1 MMESLRNFLTG
12 PRLLIVVLVC
22 ALPFVFL
29 GTSSLGTTFNS
40 SFGNINGEDVK
51 EIDLQ
56 IASNSTVQ
64 KFKSVYGEEFDF
76 DMLDEEFKADAIK
89 QELIIQKVLYSGA
102 KSMGLINQST
112 ELKIKKEI
120 IKSPRFQVDGEFN
133 ENVYEA
139 QVNSSGFTKESYIE
153 IMTGLSASELYRSS
167 LNAVNFVTD
176 QELYQLASLLE
187 KSTNI
192 DFIKI
197 NFDNLKSEIVNT
209 EDEIK
214 SFYEANEILF
224 FSDEQKSFKYLVLDQ
239 SNYSELIEVPD
250 SYLEDGYQNYL
261 NEFVNAAQTR
271 ISHIM
276 IDKNNYETRED
287 AFDSINKIEEL
298 IKNGENFS
306 ELASVYSEDIVTSD
320 IGGDL
325 EYFDKDIFPIEFDEA
340 IKDLELNEVSK
351 IVELEDT
358 FHILKITE
366 KNLSKPLSADEV
378 KDNLLAELIETE
390 SYALMLDEFTNLED
404 MIFNNDSFDQI
415 SIASSKTVYTSDLYT
430 KNNFDFESNNQA
442 IKDYLF
448 SPNTIIGEPFSVDLG
463 DRIIIMALD
472 KLIEPQL
479 QSLESIKDSVI
490 NMITNSKAKEKMNL
504 LATEIQS
511 FSNNDEKNKFIDAY
525 NYVESDS
532 FVDVKRYSS
541 LLPREVLN
549 KVFINQADTIISEDA
564 SNGDKYIVTIKKFN
578 QPLETDIQNIIEE
591 YNTFSEE
598 IFVTRMNQIVNNDI
612 FESARVNLNNLIF

>member
-1 MMESLRNFLTG
+1 MTG

-29 GTSSLGTTFNS
+29 GTSSLGTTFNT

-112 ELKIKKEI
+112 ELEIKKEI

-197 NFDNLKSEIVNT
+197 NFNNLKSEIVNT

-214 SFYEANEILF
+214 NFYEANEILF
-224 FSDEQKSFKYLVLDQ
+224 FSDEQKSFKYLILDQ
-239 SNYSELIEVPD
+239 SDYSELIEVPD

-287 AFDSINKIEEL
+287 AVDSINKIEEL
-298 IKNGENFS
+298 LKNGDNFS

-325 EYFDKDIFPIEFDEA
+325 EYFDKDIFPIEFNEA

-415 SIASSKTVYTSDLYT
+415 SMASSKTVYTSDLYT
-430 KNNFDFESNNQA
+430 KNNFDFDSNNQV

-463 DRIIIMALD
+463 NRIIIMALD
-472 KLIEPQL
+472 RLIEPQL
-479 QSLESIKDSVI
+479 QSLESVKDSVI
-490 NMITNSKAKEKMNL
+490 NMITNSKAEEKMNL

-511 FSNNDEKNKFIDAY
+511 FSNDDEKNKFIDAY

-612 FESARVNLNNLIF
+612 FESAKVNLNNLIF

>member
-390 SYALMLDEFTNLED
+390 SYALMLDEFTKLED

-511 FSNNDEKNKFIDAY
+511 FSNDDEKNKFIDAY

>member
-1 MMESLRNFLTG
+1 MTG

-29 GTSSLGTTFNS
+29 GTSSLGTTFNT

-112 ELKIKKEI
+112 ELEIKKEI

-197 NFDNLKSEIVNT
+197 NFNNLKSEIVNT

-224 FSDEQKSFKYLVLDQ
+224 FSDEQKSFKYLILDQ
-239 SNYSELIEVPD
+239 SDYSELVEVPD

-287 AFDSINKIEEL
+287 AVDSINKIEEL
-298 IKNGENFS
+298 LKNGDNFS

-325 EYFDKDIFPIEFDEA
+325 EYFDKDIFPIEFNEA

-415 SIASSKTVYTSDLYT
+415 SMASSKTVYTSDLYT
-430 KNNFDFESNNQA
+430 KNNFDFDSNNQV

-463 DRIIIMALD
+463 NRIIIMALD

-479 QSLESIKDSVI
+479 QSLESVKDSVI
-490 NMITNSKAKEKMNL
+490 NMIADSKAEEKMNL

-511 FSNNDEKNKFIDAY
+511 FSNDEEKNKFIDAY

-578 QPLETDIQNIIEE
+578 QPLDTDIQNIIEE

>member
-29 GTSSLGTTFNS
+29 GTSSLGTTFNT

-112 ELKIKKEI
+112 ELEIKKEI

-197 NFDNLKSEIVNT
+197 NFNNLKSEIVNT

-214 SFYEANEILF
+214 NFYEANEILF
-224 FSDEQKSFKYLVLDQ
+224 FSDEQKSFKYLILDQ
-239 SNYSELIEVPD
+239 SDYSELIEVPD

-298 IKNGENFS
+298 LKNGDNFS

-325 EYFDKDIFPIEFDEA
+325 EYFDKDIFPIEFNEA

-415 SIASSKTVYTSDLYT
+415 SMASSKTVYTSDLYT
-430 KNNFDFESNNQA
+430 KNNFDFDSNNQV

-463 DRIIIMALD
+463 NRIIIMALD

-490 NMITNSKAKEKMNL
+490 NMITNSKAEEKMNL

-511 FSNNDEKNKFIDAY
+511 FSNDDEKNKFIDAY

-578 QPLETDIQNIIEE
+578 QPLDTDIQNIIEE

>member
-29 GTSSLGTTFNS
+29 GTSSLGTTFNT

-112 ELKIKKEI
+112 ELEIKKEI

-197 NFDNLKSEIVNT
+197 NFNNLKSEIVNT

-214 SFYEANEILF
+214 NFYEANEILF
-224 FSDEQKSFKYLVLDQ
+224 FSDEQKSFKYLILDQ
-239 SNYSELIEVPD
+239 SDYSELIEVPD

-298 IKNGENFS
+298 LKNGDNFS

-325 EYFDKDIFPIEFDEA
+325 EYFDKDIFPIEFNEA

-415 SIASSKTVYTSDLYT
+415 SMASSKTVYTSDLYT
-430 KNNFDFESNNQA
+430 KNNFDFDSNNQV

-463 DRIIIMALD
+463 NRIIIMALD

-479 QSLESIKDSVI
+479 QSLESVKDSVI
-490 NMITNSKAKEKMNL
+490 NMITNSKAEEKMNL

-511 FSNNDEKNKFIDAY
+511 FSNDDEKNKFIDAY

-578 QPLETDIQNIIEE
+578 QPLDTDIQNIIEE

>member
-29 GTSSLGTTFNS
+29 GTSSLGMTFNT

-112 ELKIKKEI
+112 ELEIKKEI

-197 NFDNLKSEIVNT
+197 NFNNLKSEIVNT

-214 SFYEANEILF
+214 NFYEANEILF
-224 FSDEQKSFKYLVLDQ
+224 FSDEQKSFKYLILDQ
-239 SNYSELIEVPD
+239 SDYSELIEVPD

-298 IKNGENFS
+298 LKNGDNFS

-325 EYFDKDIFPIEFDEA
+325 EYFDKDIFPIEFNEA

-415 SIASSKTVYTSDLYT
+415 SMASSKTVYTSDLYT
-430 KNNFDFESNNQA
+430 KNNFDFDSNNQI

-463 DRIIIMALD
+463 NRIIIMALD

-479 QSLESIKDSVI
+479 QSLESVKDSVI
-490 NMITNSKAKEKMNL
+490 NMIANSKAEEKMNL

-511 FSNNDEKNKFIDAY
+511 FSNDDEKNKFIDAY

-578 QPLETDIQNIIEE
+578 QPLDTDIQNIIEE

>member
-29 GTSSLGTTFNS
+29 GTSSLGTTFNT

-112 ELKIKKEI
+112 ELEIKKEI

-197 NFDNLKSEIVNT
+197 NFNNLKSEIVNT

-214 SFYEANEILF
+214 NFYEANEILF
-224 FSDEQKSFKYLVLDQ
+224 FSDEQKSFKYLILDQ
-239 SNYSELIEVPD
+239 SDYSELIEVPD

-298 IKNGENFS
+298 LKNGDNFS

-325 EYFDKDIFPIEFDEA
+325 EYFDKDIFPIEFNEA

-351 IVELEDT
+351 IFELEDT

-415 SIASSKTVYTSDLYT
+415 SMASSKTVYTSDLYT
-430 KNNFDFESNNQA
+430 KNNFDFDSNNQV

-463 DRIIIMALD
+463 NRIIIMALD

-479 QSLESIKDSVI
+479 QSLESVKDSVI
-490 NMITNSKAKEKMNL
+490 NMITNSKAEEKMNL

-511 FSNNDEKNKFIDAY
+511 FSNDDEKNKFIDAY

-578 QPLETDIQNIIEE
+578 QPLDTDIQNIIEE

>member
-29 GTSSLGTTFNS
+29 GTSSLGTTFNT

-112 ELKIKKEI
+112 ELEIKKEI

-197 NFDNLKSEIVNT
+197 NFNNLKSEIVNT

-214 SFYEANEILF
+214 NFYEANEILF
-224 FSDEQKSFKYLVLDQ
+224 FSDEQKSFKYLILDQ
-239 SNYSELIEVPD
+239 SDYSELIEVPD

-298 IKNGENFS
+298 IKNGDNFS

-325 EYFDKDIFPIEFDEA
+325 EYFDKDIFPIEFNEA

-415 SIASSKTVYTSDLYT
+415 SMASSKTVYTSDLYT
-430 KNNFDFESNNQA
+430 KNNFDFDSNNQV

-463 DRIIIMALD
+463 NRIIIMALD

-479 QSLESIKDSVI
+479 QTLESIKDSVI
-490 NMITNSKAKEKMNL
+490 NMITNSKAEEKMNL

-511 FSNNDEKNKFIDAY
+511 FSNDDEKNRFIDAY

-578 QPLETDIQNIIEE
+578 QPLDTDIQNIIEE

>member
-1 MMESLRNFLTG
+1 MTG

-29 GTSSLGTTFNS
+29 GTSSLGTTFNT

-112 ELKIKKEI
+112 ELEIKKEI

-197 NFDNLKSEIVNT
+197 NFNNLKSEIVNT

-214 SFYEANEILF
+214 NFYEANEILF
-224 FSDEQKSFKYLVLDQ
+224 FSDEQKSFKYLILDQ
-239 SNYSELIEVPD
+239 SDYSELIEVPD

-276 IDKNNYETRED
+276 IDKNNYETPED

-298 IKNGENFS
+298 LKNGDNFS

-325 EYFDKDIFPIEFDEA
+325 EYFDKDIFPIEFNEA

-415 SIASSKTVYTSDLYT
+415 SMASSKTVYTSDLYT
-430 KNNFDFESNNQA
+430 KNNFDFDSNNQV

-463 DRIIIMALD
+463 NRIIIMALD

-479 QSLESIKDSVI
+479 QSLESVKDSVI
-490 NMITNSKAKEKMNL
+490 NMITNSKAEEKMNL

-511 FSNNDEKNKFIDAY
+511 FSNDDDKNKFIDAY

-578 QPLETDIQNIIEE
+578 QPLDTDIQNIIEE

>member
-29 GTSSLGTTFNS
+29 GTSSLGTTFNT
-40 SFGNINGEDVK
+40 SFGKINGEDVK

-112 ELKIKKEI
+112 ELEIKKEI

-197 NFDNLKSEIVNT
+197 NFNNLKSEIVNT

-214 SFYEANEILF
+214 NFYEANEILF
-224 FSDEQKSFKYLVLDQ
+224 FSDEQKSFKYLILDQ
-239 SNYSELIEVPD
+239 SDYSELIEVPD

-298 IKNGENFS
+298 LKNGDNFS

-325 EYFDKDIFPIEFDEA
+325 EYFDKDIFPIEFNEA

-415 SIASSKTVYTSDLYT
+415 SMASSKTVYTSDLYT
-430 KNNFDFESNNQA
+430 KNNFDFDSNNQV

-463 DRIIIMALD
+463 NRIIIMALD

-479 QSLESIKDSVI
+479 QSLESVKDSVI
-490 NMITNSKAKEKMNL
+490 NMIANSKAEEKMNL

-511 FSNNDEKNKFIDAY
+511 FSNDDEKNKFIDAY

-578 QPLETDIQNIIEE
+578 QPLDTDIQNIIEE

>member
-1 MMESLRNFLTG
+1 MTG

-29 GTSSLGTTFNS
+29 GTSSLGTTFNT

-112 ELKIKKEI
+112 ELEIKKEI

-197 NFDNLKSEIVNT
+197 NFNNLKSEIVNT

-214 SFYEANEILF
+214 NFYEANEILF
-224 FSDEQKSFKYLVLDQ
+224 FSDEQKSFKYLILDQ
-239 SNYSELIEVPD
+239 SDYSELIEVPD

-287 AFDSINKIEEL
+287 AVDSINKIEEL
-298 IKNGENFS
+298 LKNGDNFS

-325 EYFDKDIFPIEFDEA
+325 EYFDKDIFPIEFNEA

-415 SIASSKTVYTSDLYT
+415 SMASSKTVYTSDLYT
-430 KNNFDFESNNQA
+430 KNNFDFDSNNQV

-463 DRIIIMALD
+463 NRIIIMALD

-479 QSLESIKDSVI
+479 QSLESVKDSVI
-490 NMITNSKAKEKMNL
+490 NMITNSKAEEKMNL

-511 FSNNDEKNKFIDAY
+511 FSNDDEKNKFIDAY

-578 QPLETDIQNIIEE
+578 QPLDTDIQNIIEE

>member
-29 GTSSLGTTFNS
+29 GTSSLGTTFNT

-112 ELKIKKEI
+112 ELEIKKEI

-197 NFDNLKSEIVNT
+197 NFNNLKSEIVNT

-214 SFYEANEILF
+214 NFYEANEILF
-224 FSDEQKSFKYLVLDQ
+224 FSDEQKSFKYLILDQ
-239 SNYSELIEVPD
+239 SDYSELIEVPD

-298 IKNGENFS
+298 LKNGDNFS

-325 EYFDKDIFPIEFDEA
+325 EYFDKDIFPIEFNEA
-340 IKDLELNEVSK
+340 IKDLELNEISK

-415 SIASSKTVYTSDLYT
+415 SMASSKTVYTSDLYT
-430 KNNFDFESNNQA
+430 KNNFDFDSNNQV

-463 DRIIIMALD
+463 NRIIIMALD

-479 QSLESIKDSVI
+479 QSLESVKDSVI
-490 NMITNSKAKEKMNL
+490 NMISNSKAEEKMNL

-511 FSNNDEKNKFIDAY
+511 FSNDDEKNKFIDAY

-578 QPLETDIQNIIEE
+578 QPLDTDIQNIIEE

>member
-29 GTSSLGTTFNS
+29 GTSSLGTTFNT

-112 ELKIKKEI
+112 ELEIKKEI

-197 NFDNLKSEIVNT
+197 NFNNLKSEIVNT

-214 SFYEANEILF
+214 NFYEANEILF
-224 FSDEQKSFKYLVLDQ
+224 FSDEQKSFKYLILDQ
-239 SNYSELIEVPD
+239 SDYSELIEVPD

-298 IKNGENFS
+298 LKNGDNFS

-325 EYFDKDIFPIEFDEA
+325 EYFDKDIFPIEFNEA

-415 SIASSKTVYTSDLYT
+415 SMASSKTVYTSDLYT
-430 KNNFDFESNNQA
+430 KNNFDFDSNNQV

-463 DRIIIMALD
+463 NRIIIMALD

-490 NMITNSKAKEKMNL
+490 SMITNSKAEEKMNL

-511 FSNNDEKNKFIDAY
+511 FSNDDEKNKFIDAY

-578 QPLETDIQNIIEE
+578 QPLDTDIQNIIEE

>member
-29 GTSSLGTTFNS
+29 GTSSLGTTFNT
-40 SFGNINGEDVK
+40 SFGNINGEDVT

-112 ELKIKKEI
+112 ELEIKKEI

-197 NFDNLKSEIVNT
+197 NFNNLKSEIVNT

-214 SFYEANEILF
+214 NFYEANEILF
-224 FSDEQKSFKYLVLDQ
+224 FSDEQKSFKYLILDQ
-239 SNYSELIEVPD
+239 SDYSELIEVPD

-287 AFDSINKIEEL
+287 AVDSINKIEEL
-298 IKNGENFS
+298 LKNGDNFS
-306 ELASVYSEDIVTSD
+306 ELASVYSEDIVNSD

-325 EYFDKDIFPIEFDEA
+325 EYFDKDIFPIEFNEA

-366 KNLSKPLSADEV
+366 KNLSKRLSADEV

-415 SIASSKTVYTSDLYT
+415 SMASSKTVYTSDLYT
-430 KNNFDFESNNQA
+430 KNNFDFDSNNQV

-463 DRIIIMALD
+463 NRIIIMALD

-479 QSLESIKDSVI
+479 QSLESVKDSVI
-490 NMITNSKAKEKMNL
+490 NMITNSKAEEKMNL

-511 FSNNDEKNKFIDAY
+511 FSNDDDKNKFIDAY

-578 QPLETDIQNIIEE
+578 QPLDTDIQNIIEE

>member
-29 GTSSLGTTFNS
+29 GTSSLGTTFNT

-224 FSDEQKSFKYLVLDQ
+224 FSDEQKSFKYLILDQ

-325 EYFDKDIFPIEFDEA
+325 EYFDKDIFPIEFNEA

-415 SIASSKTVYTSDLYT
+415 SMASSKTVYTSDLYT
-430 KNNFDFESNNQA
+430 KNNFDFDSNNQA

-463 DRIIIMALD
+463 NRIIIMALD

-490 NMITNSKAKEKMNL
+490 NMITNSKAEEKMNL

-511 FSNNDEKNKFIDAY
+511 FSNDDEKNKFIDAY

>member
-29 GTSSLGTTFNS
+29 GTSSLGTTFNT

-112 ELKIKKEI
+112 ELEVKKEI

-197 NFDNLKSEIVNT
+197 NFNNLKSEIVNT

-214 SFYEANEILF
+214 NFYEANEILF
-224 FSDEQKSFKYLVLDQ
+224 FSDEQKSFKYLILDQ
-239 SNYSELIEVPD
+239 SDYSELIEVPD

-298 IKNGENFS
+298 LKNGDNFS

-325 EYFDKDIFPIEFDEA
+325 EYFDKDIFPIEFNEA

-390 SYALMLDEFTNLED
+390 SYALMLDEFTNLQD

-415 SIASSKTVYTSDLYT
+415 SMASSKTVYTSDLYT
-430 KNNFDFESNNQA
+430 KNNFDFDSNNQV

-463 DRIIIMALD
+463 NRIIIMALD

-479 QSLESIKDSVI
+479 QSLESVKDSEI
-490 NMITNSKAKEKMNL
+490 NMIANSKAEEKMNL

-511 FSNNDEKNKFIDAY
+511 FSNDDEKNKFIDAY

-578 QPLETDIQNIIEE
+578 QPLDTDIQNIIEE

>member
-1 MMESLRNFLTG
+1 MESLRNFLTG

-29 GTSSLGTTFNS
+29 GTSSLGTTFNT

-112 ELKIKKEI
+112 ELEIKKEI

-197 NFDNLKSEIVNT
+197 NFNNLKSEIVNT

-214 SFYEANEILF
+214 NFYEANEILF
-224 FSDEQKSFKYLVLDQ
+224 FSDEQKSFKYLILDQ
-239 SNYSELIEVPD
+239 SDYSELIEVPD

-298 IKNGENFS
+298 LKNGDNFS

-325 EYFDKDIFPIEFDEA
+325 EYFDKDIFPIEFNEA

-404 MIFNNDSFDQI
+404 MIFNNESFDQI
-415 SIASSKTVYTSDLYT
+415 SMASSKTIYTSDLYT
-430 KNNFDFESNNQA
+430 KNNFDFDSNNQV

-463 DRIIIMALD
+463 NRIIIMALD

-479 QSLESIKDSVI
+479 QSLESVKDSVI
-490 NMITNSKAKEKMNL
+490 NMITNSKAEEKMNL

-511 FSNNDEKNKFIDAY
+511 FSNDDEKNKFIDAY

>member
-1 MMESLRNFLTG
+1 MESLRNFLTG

-112 ELKIKKEI
+112 ELEIKKEI

-390 SYALMLDEFTNLED
+390 SYALMLDEFTKLED

-511 FSNNDEKNKFIDAY
+511 FSNDDEKNKFIDAY

>member
-29 GTSSLGTTFNS
+29 GTSSLGTTFNT

-112 ELKIKKEI
+112 ELEIKKEI

-197 NFDNLKSEIVNT
+197 NFNNLKSEIVNT

-214 SFYEANEILF
+214 NFYEANEILF
-224 FSDEQKSFKYLVLDQ
+224 FSDEQKSFKYLILDQ
-239 SNYSELIEVPD
+239 SDYSELIEVPD

-287 AFDSINKIEEL
+287 AVDSINKIEEL
-298 IKNGENFS
+298 LKNGDNFS

-325 EYFDKDIFPIEFDEA
+325 EYFDKDIFPIEFNEA

-463 DRIIIMALD
+463 NRIIIMALD

-479 QSLESIKDSVI
+479 QSLESVKDSVI
-490 NMITNSKAKEKMNL
+490 NMITNSKAEEKMNL

-511 FSNNDEKNKFIDAY
+511 FSNDDDKNKFIDAY

-578 QPLETDIQNIIEE
+578 QPLDTDIQNIIEE

>member
-29 GTSSLGTTFNS
+29 GTSSLGTTFNT

-76 DMLDEEFKADAIK
+76 DILDEEFKAEAIK

-112 ELKIKKEI
+112 ELEIKKEI

-176 QELYQLASLLE
+176 QELYQIASLLE

-197 NFDNLKSEIVNT
+197 NFNNLKSEIVNT

-224 FSDEQKSFKYLVLDQ
+224 FSDEQKSFKYLILDQ
-239 SNYSELIEVPD
+239 SDYSDLIEVPD
-250 SYLEDGYQNYL
+250 SYLEDGYKNYL

-511 FSNNDEKNKFIDAY
+511 FSNDDEKNKFIDAY

>member
-1 MMESLRNFLTG
+1 MESLRNFLTG

-29 GTSSLGTTFNS
+29 GTSSLGTTFNT

-76 DMLDEEFKADAIK
+76 DLLDEEFKADAIK

-112 ELKIKKEI
+112 ELEIKKEI

-197 NFDNLKSEIVNT
+197 NFNNLKSEIVNT

-214 SFYEANEILF
+214 NFYEANEILF
-224 FSDEQKSFKYLVLDQ
+224 FSDEQKSFKYLILDQ
-239 SNYSELIEVPD
+239 SDYSELIEVPD

-287 AFDSINKIEEL
+287 AVDSINKIEEL
-298 IKNGENFS
+298 LKNGDNFS

-325 EYFDKDIFPIEFDEA
+325 EYFDKDIFPIEFNEA

-415 SIASSKTVYTSDLYT
+415 SMASSKTVYTSDLYT
-430 KNNFDFESNNQA
+430 KNNFDFDSNNQV

-463 DRIIIMALD
+463 NRIIIMALD

-479 QSLESIKDSVI
+479 QSLESVKDSVI
-490 NMITNSKAKEKMNL
+490 NMITNSKAEEKMNL

-511 FSNNDEKNKFIDAY
+511 FSNDDDKNKFIDAY

-578 QPLETDIQNIIEE
+578 QPLDTDIQNIIEE

>member
-29 GTSSLGTTFNS
+29 GTSSLGTTFNT

-112 ELKIKKEI
+112 ELEIKKEI

-197 NFDNLKSEIVNT
+197 NFNNLKSEIVNT

-214 SFYEANEILF
+214 NFYEANEILF
-224 FSDEQKSFKYLVLDQ
+224 FSDEQKSFKYLILDQ
-239 SNYSELIEVPD
+239 SDYSELIEVPD

-298 IKNGENFS
+298 LKNGDNFS

-325 EYFDKDIFPIEFDEA
+325 EYFDKDIFPIEFNEA

-366 KNLSKPLSADEV
+366 KNLSKPLSVDEV

-404 MIFNNDSFDQI
+404 MIFNNNSFDQI
-415 SIASSKTVYTSDLYT
+415 SMASSKTVYTSDLYT
-430 KNNFDFESNNQA
+430 KNNFDFDSNNQV

-463 DRIIIMALD
+463 NRIIIMALD

-479 QSLESIKDSVI
+479 QSLESVKDSVI
-490 NMITNSKAKEKMNL
+490 NMIANSKAEEKMNL

-511 FSNNDEKNKFIDAY
+511 FSNDDEKNKFIDAY

-578 QPLETDIQNIIEE
+578 QPLDTDIQNIIEE

>member
-29 GTSSLGTTFNS
+29 GTSSLGTTFNT

-112 ELKIKKEI
+112 ELEVKKEI

-197 NFDNLKSEIVNT
+197 NFNNLKSEIVNT

-214 SFYEANEILF
+214 NFYEANEILF
-224 FSDEQKSFKYLVLDQ
+224 FSDEQKSFKYLILDQ
-239 SNYSELIEVPD
+239 SDYSELIEVPD

-298 IKNGENFS
+298 LKNGDNFS

-325 EYFDKDIFPIEFDEA
+325 EYFDKDIFPIEFNEA

-404 MIFNNDSFDQI
+404 MIFNNNSFDQI
-415 SIASSKTVYTSDLYT
+415 SMASSKTVYTSDLYT
-430 KNNFDFESNNQA
+430 KNNFDFDSNNQV

-463 DRIIIMALD
+463 NRIIIMALD

-479 QSLESIKDSVI
+479 QSLESVKDSVI
-490 NMITNSKAKEKMNL
+490 NMIANSKAEEKMNL

-511 FSNNDEKNKFIDAY
+511 FSNDDEKNKFIDAY

-578 QPLETDIQNIIEE
+578 QPLDTDIQNIIEE

>member
-29 GTSSLGTTFNS
+29 GTSSLGTTFNT

-76 DMLDEEFKADAIK
+76 DMLDEEFKAEAIK

-112 ELKIKKEI
+112 ELEIKKEI

-176 QELYQLASLLE
+176 QELYQIASLLE

-197 NFDNLKSEIVNT
+197 NFNNLKSEIVNT

-224 FSDEQKSFKYLVLDQ
+224 FSDEQKSFKYLILDQ
-239 SNYSELIEVPD
+239 SDYSDLIEVPD
-250 SYLEDGYQNYL
+250 SYLEDGYKNYL

-463 DRIIIMALD
+463 DRIIIMALE

-511 FSNNDEKNKFIDAY
+511 FSNDDEKNKFIDAY

>member
-1 MMESLRNFLTG
+1 MTG

-29 GTSSLGTTFNS
+29 GTSSLGTTFNT

-112 ELKIKKEI
+112 ELEIKKEI

-197 NFDNLKSEIVNT
+197 NFNNLKSEIVNT
-209 EDEIK
+209 DDEIK

-224 FSDEQKSFKYLVLDQ
+224 FSDEQKSFKYLILDQ
-239 SNYSELIEVPD
+239 SDYSELIEVPD

-287 AFDSINKIEEL
+287 AVDSINKIEEL
-298 IKNGENFS
+298 LKNGDNFS
-306 ELASVYSEDIVTSD
+306 ELASVYSEDVVTSD

-325 EYFDKDIFPIEFDEA
+325 EYFDKDIFPIEFNEA

-415 SIASSKTVYTSDLYT
+415 SMASSKTVYTSDLYT
-430 KNNFDFESNNQA
+430 KNNFDFDSNNQV

-463 DRIIIMALD
+463 NRIIIMALD

-479 QSLESIKDSVI
+479 QSLESVKDSVI
-490 NMITNSKAKEKMNL
+490 NMITNSKAEEKMNL

-511 FSNNDEKNKFIDAY
+511 FSNDDEKNKFIDAY

>member
-511 FSNNDEKNKFIDAY
+511 FSNDDEKNKFIDAY

>member
-1 MMESLRNFLTG
+1 MESLRNFLTG

-112 ELKIKKEI
+112 ELEIKKEI

-298 IKNGENFS
+298 LKNGDNFS

-415 SIASSKTVYTSDLYT
+415 SMASSKTVYTSDLYT
-430 KNNFDFESNNQA
+430 KNNFDFDSNNQV

-463 DRIIIMALD
+463 NRIIIMALD

-479 QSLESIKDSVI
+479 QSLESVKDSVI
-490 NMITNSKAKEKMNL
+490 NMISNSKAEEKMNL

-511 FSNNDEKNKFIDAY
+511 FSNDDEKNKFIDAY

>member
-1 MMESLRNFLTG
+1 MTG

-29 GTSSLGTTFNS
+29 GTSSLGTTFNT

-112 ELKIKKEI
+112 ELEIKKEI

-261 NEFVNAAQTR
+261 DEFVNAAQTR

-287 AFDSINKIEEL
+287 AVDSINKIEEL
-298 IKNGENFS
+298 LKNGDNFS

-325 EYFDKDIFPIEFDEA
+325 EYFDKDIFPIEFNEA

-415 SIASSKTVYTSDLYT
+415 SMASSKTVYTSDLYT
-430 KNNFDFESNNQA
+430 KNNFDFDSNNQV

-463 DRIIIMALD
+463 NRIIIMALD

-479 QSLESIKDSVI
+479 QSLESVKDSVI
-490 NMITNSKAKEKMNL
+490 NMITNSKAEEKMNL

-511 FSNNDEKNKFIDAY
+511 FSNDDDKNKFIDAY

-578 QPLETDIQNIIEE
+578 QPLDTDIQNIIEE

>member
-29 GTSSLGTTFNS
+29 GTSSLGTTFNT

-112 ELKIKKEI
+112 ELEIKKEI

-197 NFDNLKSEIVNT
+197 NFNNLKSEIVNT

-214 SFYEANEILF
+214 NFYEANEILF
-224 FSDEQKSFKYLVLDQ
+224 FSDEQKSFKYLILDQ
-239 SNYSELIEVPD
+239 SDYSELIEVPD

-287 AFDSINKIEEL
+287 AVDSINKIEEL
-298 IKNGENFS
+298 LKNGDNFS

-325 EYFDKDIFPIEFDEA
+325 EYFDKDIFPIEFNEA

-415 SIASSKTVYTSDLYT
+415 SMASSKTVYTSDLYT
-430 KNNFDFESNNQA
+430 KNNFDFDSNNQV

-463 DRIIIMALD
+463 NRIIIMALD
-472 KLIEPQL
+472 RLIEPQL
-479 QSLESIKDSVI
+479 QSLESVKDSVI
-490 NMITNSKAKEKMNL
+490 NMITNSKAEEKMNL

-511 FSNNDEKNKFIDAY
+511 FSNDDDKNKFIDAY

-578 QPLETDIQNIIEE
+578 QPLDTDIQNIIEE

>member
-29 GTSSLGTTFNS
+29 GTSSLGTTFS
-40 SFGNINGEDVK
+40 TSFGNINGEDVK

-112 ELKIKKEI
+112 ELEIKKEI

-197 NFDNLKSEIVNT
+197 NFNNLKSEIVNT

-214 SFYEANEILF
+214 NFYEANEILF
-224 FSDEQKSFKYLVLDQ
+224 FSDEQKSFKYLILDQ
-239 SNYSELIEVPD
+239 SDYSELIEVPD

-298 IKNGENFS
+298 LKNGDNFS

-325 EYFDKDIFPIEFDEA
+325 EYFDKDIFPIEFNEA

-415 SIASSKTVYTSDLYT
+415 SMASSKTVYTSDLYT
-430 KNNFDFESNNQA
+430 KNNFDFDSNNQV

-463 DRIIIMALD
+463 NRIIIMALD

-479 QSLESIKDSVI
+479 QSLESVKDSVI
-490 NMITNSKAKEKMNL
+490 NMITNSKAEEKMNL

-511 FSNNDEKNKFIDAY
+511 FSNDDEKNKFIDAY

-578 QPLETDIQNIIEE
+578 QPLDTDIQNIIEE

>member
-287 AFDSINKIEEL
+287 AFDSINKIEDL

-511 FSNNDEKNKFIDAY
+511 FSNDDEKNKFIDAY

-564 SNGDKYIVTIKKFN
+564 PNGDKYIVTIKKFN

>member
-29 GTSSLGTTFNS
+29 GTSSLGTTFNT

-112 ELKIKKEI
+112 ELEIKKEI

-197 NFDNLKSEIVNT
+197 NFNNLKSEIVNT

-214 SFYEANEILF
+214 NFYEANEILF
-224 FSDEQKSFKYLVLDQ
+224 FSDEQKSFKYLILDQ
-239 SNYSELIEVPD
+239 SDYSELIEVPD

-298 IKNGENFS
+298 LKNGDNFS

-325 EYFDKDIFPIEFDEA
+325 EYFDKDIFPIEFNEA

-415 SIASSKTVYTSDLYT
+415 SMASSKTVYTSDLYT
-430 KNNFDFESNNQA
+430 KNNFDFDSNNQV

-463 DRIIIMALD
+463 NRIIIMALD

-479 QSLESIKDSVI
+479 QSLESVKDSVI
-490 NMITNSKAKEKMNL
+490 NMIANSKAEEKMNL

-511 FSNNDEKNKFIDAY
+511 FSNDDDKNKFIDAY

-578 QPLETDIQNIIEE
+578 QPLDTDIQNIIEE

>member
-29 GTSSLGTTFNS
+29 GTSSLGMTFNT

-112 ELKIKKEI
+112 ELEVKKEI

-197 NFDNLKSEIVNT
+197 NFNNLKSEIVNT

-214 SFYEANEILF
+214 NFYEANEILF
-224 FSDEQKSFKYLVLDQ
+224 FSDEQKSFKYLILDQ
-239 SNYSELIEVPD
+239 SDYSELIEVPD

-298 IKNGENFS
+298 LKNGDNFS

-325 EYFDKDIFPIEFDEA
+325 EYFDKDIFPIEFNEA

-415 SIASSKTVYTSDLYT
+415 SMASSKTVYTSDLYT
-430 KNNFDFESNNQA
+430 KNNFDFDSNNQV

-463 DRIIIMALD
+463 NRIIIMALD

-490 NMITNSKAKEKMNL
+490 NIITNSKAEEKMNL

-511 FSNNDEKNKFIDAY
+511 FSNDDEKNKFIDAY

-578 QPLETDIQNIIEE
+578 QPLEADIQNIIEE

>member
-29 GTSSLGTTFNS
+29 GTSSLGTTFNT

-112 ELKIKKEI
+112 ELEIKKEI

-197 NFDNLKSEIVNT
+197 NFNNLKSEIVNT

-214 SFYEANEILF
+214 NFYEANEILF
-224 FSDEQKSFKYLVLDQ
+224 FSDEQKSFKYLILDQ
-239 SNYSELIEVPD
+239 SDYSELIEVPD

-298 IKNGENFS
+298 LKNGDNFS

-325 EYFDKDIFPIEFDEA
+325 EYFDKDIFPIEFNEA

-415 SIASSKTVYTSDLYT
+415 SMASSKTVYTSDLYT
-430 KNNFDFESNNQA
+430 KNNFDFDSNNQV

-463 DRIIIMALD
+463 NRIIIMALD

-479 QSLESIKDSVI
+479 QTLESIKDSVI
-490 NMITNSKAKEKMNL
+490 NMITNSKAEEKMNL

-511 FSNNDEKNKFIDAY
+511 FSNDDEKNKFIDAY

-578 QPLETDIQNIIEE
+578 QPLDTDIQNIIEE

>member
-29 GTSSLGTTFNS
+29 GTSSLGTTFNT

-112 ELKIKKEI
+112 ELEIKKEI

-197 NFDNLKSEIVNT
+197 NFNNLKSEIVNT
-209 EDEIK
+209 DDEIK

-224 FSDEQKSFKYLVLDQ
+224 FSDEQKSFKYLILDQ
-239 SNYSELIEVPD
+239 SDYSELIEVPD

-287 AFDSINKIEEL
+287 AVDSINKIEEL
-298 IKNGENFS
+298 LKNGDNFS

-325 EYFDKDIFPIEFDEA
+325 EYFDKDIFPIEFNEA

-415 SIASSKTVYTSDLYT
+415 SMASSKTVYTSDLYT
-430 KNNFDFESNNQA
+430 KNNFDFDSNNQV

-463 DRIIIMALD
+463 NRIIIMALD

-479 QSLESIKDSVI
+479 QSLESVKDSVI
-490 NMITNSKAKEKMNL
+490 NMITNSKAEEKMNL

-511 FSNNDEKNKFIDAY
+511 FSNDDDKNKFIDAY

-578 QPLETDIQNIIEE
+578 QPLDTDIQNIIEE

>member
-29 GTSSLGTTFNS
+29 GTSSLGTTFNT

-112 ELKIKKEI
+112 ELEIKKEI

-197 NFDNLKSEIVNT
+197 NFNNLKSEIVNT

-214 SFYEANEILF
+214 NFYEANEILF
-224 FSDEQKSFKYLVLDQ
+224 FSDEQKSFKYLILDQ
-239 SNYSELIEVPD
+239 SDYSELIEVPD

-287 AFDSINKIEEL
+287 AVDSINKIEEL
-298 IKNGENFS
+298 LKNGDNFS

-325 EYFDKDIFPIEFDEA
+325 EYFDKDIFPIEFNEA

-415 SIASSKTVYTSDLYT
+415 SMASSKTVYTSDLYT
-430 KNNFDFESNNQA
+430 KNNFDFDSNNQV

-463 DRIIIMALD
+463 NRIIIMALD

-479 QSLESIKDSVI
+479 QSLESVKDSVI
-490 NMITNSKAKEKMNL
+490 NMITNSKAEEKMNL

-511 FSNNDEKNKFIDAY
+511 FSNDDEKNKFIDAY

-578 QPLETDIQNIIEE
+578 QPLDTDIQNIIEE

>member
-29 GTSSLGTTFNS
+29 GTSSLGTTFNT

-112 ELKIKKEI
+112 ELEIKKEI

-197 NFDNLKSEIVNT
+197 NFNNLKSEIVNT

-214 SFYEANEILF
+214 NFYEANEILF
-224 FSDEQKSFKYLVLDQ
+224 FSDEQKSFKYLILDQ
-239 SNYSELIEVPD
+239 SDYSELIEVPD
-250 SYLEDGYQNYL
+250 SYLEVGYQNYL

-298 IKNGENFS
+298 LKNGDNFS

-325 EYFDKDIFPIEFDEA
+325 EYFDKDIFPIEFNEA

-415 SIASSKTVYTSDLYT
+415 SMASSKTVYTSDLYT
-430 KNNFDFESNNQA
+430 KNNFDFDSNNQV

-463 DRIIIMALD
+463 NRIIIMALD
-472 KLIEPQL
+472 RLIEPQL
-479 QSLESIKDSVI
+479 QSLESVKDSVI
-490 NMITNSKAKEKMNL
+490 NMITNSKAEEKMNL

-511 FSNNDEKNKFIDAY
+511 FSNDDDKNKFIDAY

-578 QPLETDIQNIIEE
+578 QPLDTDIQNIIEE

>member
-1 MMESLRNFLTG
+1 MIESLRNFLTG

-29 GTSSLGTTFNS
+29 GTSSLGTTFNT

-378 KDNLLAELIETE
+378 KDNLLEELIETE

-490 NMITNSKAKEKMNL
+490 NMITNSKAKEKMSL

-511 FSNNDEKNKFIDAY
+511 FSNDDEKNKFIDAY

-549 KVFINQADTIISEDA
+549 KVFINQADTTISEDA
-564 SNGDKYIVTIKKFN
+564 SNGDKYIVTIKNFN

>member
-29 GTSSLGTTFNS
+29 GTSSLGTTFNT

-112 ELKIKKEI
+112 ELEIKKEI

-197 NFDNLKSEIVNT
+197 NFNNLKSEIVNT

-214 SFYEANEILF
+214 NFYEANEILF
-224 FSDEQKSFKYLVLDQ
+224 FSEEQKSFKYLILDQ
-239 SNYSELIEVPD
+239 SDYSELIEVPD

-287 AFDSINKIEEL
+287 AVDSINKIEEL
-298 IKNGENFS
+298 LKNGDNFS

-325 EYFDKDIFPIEFDEA
+325 EYFDKDIFPIEFNEA

-415 SIASSKTVYTSDLYT
+415 SMASSKTVYTSDLYT
-430 KNNFDFESNNQA
+430 KNNFDFDSNNQV

-448 SPNTIIGEPFSVDLG
+448 SPNTTIGEPFSVDLG
-463 DRIIIMALD
+463 NRIIIMALD

-511 FSNNDEKNKFIDAY
+511 FSNDDEKNKFIDAY

-578 QPLETDIQNIIEE
+578 QPLDTDIQNIIEE

>member
-1 MMESLRNFLTG
+1 MTG

-29 GTSSLGTTFNS
+29 GTSSLGTTFNT

-112 ELKIKKEI
+112 ELEIKKEI

-197 NFDNLKSEIVNT
+197 NFNNLKSEIVNT

-214 SFYEANEILF
+214 NFYEANEILF
-224 FSDEQKSFKYLVLDQ
+224 FSDEQKSFKYLILDQ
-239 SNYSELIEVPD
+239 SDYSELIEVPD

-298 IKNGENFS
+298 LKNGDNFS

-325 EYFDKDIFPIEFDEA
+325 EYFDKDIFPIEFNEA

-404 MIFNNDSFDQI
+404 MIFNNNSFDQI
-415 SIASSKTVYTSDLYT
+415 SMASSKTVYTSDLYT
-430 KNNFDFESNNQA
+430 KNNFDFDSNNQV

-463 DRIIIMALD
+463 NRIIIMALD

-490 NMITNSKAKEKMNL
+490 NMITNSKAEEKMNL

-511 FSNNDEKNKFIDAY
+511 FSNDDEKNRFIDAY

-578 QPLETDIQNIIEE
+578 QPLEADIQNIIEE